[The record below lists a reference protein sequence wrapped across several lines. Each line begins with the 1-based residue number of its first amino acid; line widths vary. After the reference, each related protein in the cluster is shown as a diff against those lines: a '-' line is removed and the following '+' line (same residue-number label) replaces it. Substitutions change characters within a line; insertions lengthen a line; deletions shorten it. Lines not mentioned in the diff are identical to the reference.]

1 MDSVKEGI
9 EWFEWEYGGKVY
21 NQGVGGV
28 DFSKQPKQPKQPK
41 QNIPCTRFNV
51 EHRNLDTT
59 TKTSLQSDDV
69 SCRDTD
75 TLYLGGSGNVA
86 AALVWWMRRRRQ
98 DATG

>member
-9 EWFEWEYGGKVY
+9 EWFESEYGGQVY

-28 DFSKQPKQPKQPK
+28 DFSKQPKQ
-41 QNIPCTRFNV
+41 NIPRTRFNV
-51 EHRNLDTT
+51 EHRTLDTT

-69 SCRDTD
+69 SYRDTD